1 MVETSRVRTLTV
13 LCLAAGSA
21 VLIGTVAFV
30 VAAVER
36 YGGCT
41 DECHGGV
48 LFGAAVLFALAVGL
62 GLLVVGVS
70 LLSQLG
76 SPQQREVNR
85 YLAELRARVP
95 RD

>member
-1 MVETSRVRTLTV
+1 MV
-13 LCLAAGSA
+13 LCFAAGSA
-21 VLIGTVAFV
+21 LLIGTVAFV
-30 VAAVER
+30 VAAFER

-48 LFGAAVLFALAVGL
+48 IFGAAVLFALALGL

-76 SPQQREVNR
+76 AEQQSGADR

>member
-1 MVETSRVRTLTV
+1 M
-13 LCLAAGSA
+13 
-21 VLIGTVAFV
+21 
-30 VAAVER
+30 
-36 YGGCT
+36 
-41 DECHGGV
+41 
-48 LFGAAVLFALAVGL
+48 LFALALGL

-76 SPQQREVNR
+76 SEQQSAVDR